1 MDKYVLV
8 FDIIEH
14 PESFTPEQL
23 KGILSD
29 SETAEI
35 YRLLC
40 KTESAVK
47 ANRDIDVEDEW
58 RTFYRKQASS
68 QSRGGFAWAGNRAA
82 TIAAIVL
89 TSIVA
94 VAAGIAVTVAV
105 TSHKT
110 EPMASDTAVEEVILM
125 TVPADTIVKE
135 SADTDTIKVDLMPV
149 MFEDAPL
156 EAIMDKVA
164 TVYGADVRFNNKDV
178 ALLHLYYRLDPALPL
193 DEIVAQLN
201 TFEQI
206 NIKRDGN
213 TLTVD

>member
-14 PESFTPEQL
+14 PENFTPEQL
-23 KGILSD
+23 KRILSD

-47 ANRDIDVEDEW
+47 ANGDIDIEGEW
-58 RTFYRKQASS
+58 QAFSCKQVLR
-68 QSRGGFAWAGNRAA
+68 QRRGGLAWIGSRAA

-105 TSHKT
+105 SSHKSAPSAND
-110 EPMASDTAVEEVILM
+110 EVAGAVALDAASPDVV
-125 TVPADTIVKE
+125 VKE
-135 SADTDTIKVDLMPV
+135 SADTVKVDLTPV
-149 MFEDAPL
+149 LFEDAPL

-164 TVYGADVRFNNKDV
+164 AVYGAEVRFNKKEV
-178 ALLHLYYRLDPALPL
+178 GTLHLYYRLDPALPL

-213 TLTVD
+213 TLIVD